1 MTIKL
6 VLLKSGEDVVADVA
20 EMVVGEA
27 QAVVGYFLK
36 NPCTAKVY
44 KRDSGDTEMK
54 VTPYVPLSK
63 DKTIPVP
70 ADWVVSIVEPIDQLT
85 ELYLKSIKKY
95 GKSEDSDSAESDTA
109 DTD

>member
-6 VLLKSGEDVVADVA
+6 VLLKSGEDVIADVS

-27 QAVVGYFLK
+27 QAVVGYFLN
-36 NPCTAKVY
+36 NPCTAKVF
-44 KRDSGDTEMK
+44 KRDSGETEMK

-85 ELYLKSIKKY
+85 ELYQKSIKKY
-95 GKSEDSDSAESDTA
+95 GKSEDSGVVESDVV
-109 DTD
+109 DPD